1 MNLINRSLTIA
12 LLSSPLAFGAT
23 SAAAVDDDKKFSLAW
38 SIYVGFMP
46 WAYLDESGI
55 MDKWADKYDI
65 EVDLVQINDY
75 IEAINMYNNDRFDG
89 ATMTNMDM
97 LTIPAA
103 SSVDT
108 TALIT
113 GDFSDG
119 NDAVVIKNAES
130 MEDIKGKDV
139 YLVELSVSHYTLARA
154 LDMAGLSERDIR
166 VVNTSDSDI
175 ASAFQQD
182 SVQAVTIWNPQ
193 LQSAMQHPDAVKVF
207 DSTEIPGEILD
218 VMGVN
223 SETLEEHPELG
234 KAVVGA
240 WYEAME
246 IMHGDDEE
254 ADEAKRIMAEASG
267 TDLEGY
273 ELQLDATHMFKTP
286 QEKLDYLT
294 TDRVRETMQF
304 VSEFS
309 FKHGLLG
316 ESAPS
321 ADVVG
326 IEMPDGSILG
336 NENNV
341 QMRFDHSFIEMAA
354 DGEL

>member
-1 MNLINRSLTIA
+1 MTLFNRSKIATALA
-12 LLSSPLAFGAT
+12 LLFVLGASSISTAEEN
-23 SAAAVDDDKKFSLAW
+23 KKFTLAW

-46 WAYLDESGI
+46 WAYIDESGI

-65 EVDLVQINDY
+65 EVDLVQVNDY
-75 IEAINMYNNDRFDG
+75 IQGINMYTNGQFDG

-97 LTIPAA
+97 LTIPAS

-113 GDFSDG
+113 GDYSDG
-119 NDAVVIKNAES
+119 NDAVLIKNGDS
-130 MEDIKGKDV
+130 MKDIKGRKV
-139 YLVELSVSHYTLARA
+139 YLLELSVSHYTLARA
-154 LDMAGLSERDIR
+154 LDKVGLSERDVT

-175 ASAFQQD
+175 ATAFRQED
-182 SVQAVTIWNPQ
+182 VKAATLWNPQ
-193 LQSAMQHPDAVKVF
+193 LQTAMEHPDAVKVF
-207 DSTEIPGEILD
+207 DSTQIPGEILD
-218 VMGVN
+218 IMGVN
-223 SETLEEHPELG
+223 TETLKKHPELG
-234 KAVVGA
+234 KAVTGA
-240 WYEAME
+240 WYEAMS
-246 IMHGDDEE
+246 IMHGDNEE
-254 ADEAKRIMAEASG
+254 AIEARTLMGQASG
-267 TDLEGY
+267 TDLKGY

-294 TDRVRETMQF
+294 TDRLRKTMDF
-304 VSEFS
+304 VSSFS

-316 ESAPS
+316 DGAPS
-321 ADVVG
+321 ADVIG

-341 QMRFDHSFIEMAA
+341 QMRFNHRFVRMAA